1 MSKKVGTFFRII
13 VLLLVFVNSY
23 LYVNNCLH
31 GEPILA
37 PRDPDDYV
45 MQGEEKARFIKLQE
59 KHGNVVV
66 EGWPK
71 KPVFYRGGKRCSYT

>member
-1 MSKKVGTFFRII
+1 MLKKVGTLLRI
-13 VLLLVFVNSY
+13 VVCLLIFVNSC
-23 LYVNNCLH
+23 LYINDCLH

-37 PRDPDDYV
+37 PRDPGDYV
-45 MQGEEKARFIKLQE
+45 LKGEEKARFLELRK

-71 KPVFYRGGKRCSYT
+71 KPIFWRGGKRCSYT